1 MTRRR
6 VAALT
11 LGTVAA
17 IGSVTACRPVDAE
30 TGTNAID
37 QATEL
42 QCNDARRTLQQ
53 AIDNYEILEGHLPR
67 SEAALV
73 PGYLVMQSPLMDIDA
88 DGNVVPAPG
97 SGCR

>member
-1 MTRRR
+1 MTRSA

-11 LGTVAA
+11 LATVAA
-17 IGSVTACRPVDAE
+17 LSTASACRPVDAE
-30 TGTNAID
+30 TGTNAIN

-53 AIDNYEILEGHLPR
+53 AIDNYELLEGKLPR
-67 SEAALV
+67 DEAALV

-88 DGNVVPAPG
+88 GGNVIPAPG

>member
-1 MTRRR
+1 MTRHRQ
-6 VAALT
+6 VPLTFATLAAVTLT
-11 LGTVAA
+11 AG
-17 IGSVTACRPVDAE
+17 CRPVDAE

-67 SEAALV
+67 NEAALV

-88 DGNVVPAPG
+88 DGHVVPAPG
-97 SGCR
+97 TGCR

>member
-1 MTRRR
+1 MTRRA

-11 LGTVAA
+11 LAAVAVLSTA
-17 IGSVTACRPVDAE
+17 SACRPVDAE
-30 TGTNAID
+30 TGTNAIN

-53 AIDNYEILEGHLPR
+53 AIDNYELLEGKLPR
-67 SEAALV
+67 DEAALV

-88 DGNVVPAPG
+88 GGNVIPAPG

>member
-1 MTRRR
+1 MFGTL
-6 VAALT
+6 AAL
-11 LGTVAA
+11 
-17 IGSVTACRPVDAE
+17 GSLAACRPVDAE
-30 TGTNAID
+30 TGTNAIG

-67 SEAALV
+67 NEAALV
-73 PGYLVMQSPLMDIDA
+73 PGYLVMQSALMDLDA
-88 DGNVVPAPG
+88 DGNVVAAPG

>member
-1 MTRRR
+1 MTRRHGAPLLLGV
-6 VAALT
+6 VAAL
-11 LGTVAA
+11 
-17 IGSVTACRPVDAE
+17 GSLAACRPVDAE
-30 TGTNAID
+30 TGTNAIG

-73 PGYLVMQSPLMDIDA
+73 PGYLVMQSTLMDIDA
-88 DGNVVPAPG
+88 DGNVVAAPG

>member
-1 MTRRR
+1 MTRRT

-11 LGTVAA
+11 LATVAA
-17 IGSVTACRPVDAE
+17 LTPASACRPVDAE
-30 TGTNAID
+30 TGTNAIN

-67 SEAALV
+67 NEAALV
-73 PGYLVMQSPLMDIDA
+73 PGYLVMQSALMNIDA
-88 DGNVVPAPG
+88 DGTVVAAPG

>member
-1 MTRRR
+1 MTRRPI
-6 VAALT
+6 VTLT
-11 LGTVAA
+11 LATVAVLSTA
-17 IGSVTACRPVDAE
+17 SACRPVDAE
-30 TGTNAID
+30 TGTNAIN

-53 AIDNYEILEGHLPR
+53 AIDNYELLEGKLPR
-67 SEAALV
+67 DEAALV

-88 DGNVVPAPG
+88 GGNVIPTPG

>member
-6 VAALT
+6 IATLT
-11 LGTVAA
+11 LATVAVLSA
-17 IGSVTACRPVDAE
+17 ASACRPVDAE
-30 TGTNAID
+30 TGTNAIN

-88 DGNVVPAPG
+88 EGNVIPAPG